1 MLCQVSTMHVR
12 CAQDFAS
19 LYPSLYRAY
28 NMCYT
33 TLLHAD
39 DGAAL
44 DPALV
49 TTTPAGALLACELVA
64 SRMQVPR
71 ARCC

>member
-1 MLCQVSTMHVR
+1 MLCQVVLHALR
-12 CAQDFAS
+12 AQDFAS

-44 DPALV
+44 DPALI
-49 TTTPAGALLACELVA
+49 TTTPAGTKVVTVSCWWCEA
-64 SRMQVPR
+64 PC
-71 ARCC
+71 A